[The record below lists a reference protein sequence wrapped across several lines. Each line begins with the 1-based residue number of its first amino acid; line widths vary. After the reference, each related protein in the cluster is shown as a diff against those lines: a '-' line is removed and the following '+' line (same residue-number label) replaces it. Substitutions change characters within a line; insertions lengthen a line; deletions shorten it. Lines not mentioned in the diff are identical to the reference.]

1 MDQEALGVEGEVKKP
16 FQTFNCSK
24 VSVVK
29 DGPYLIHLE
38 RLEPLEHLEPTVAVS
53 QSPAVD
59 QLTIPRSLPAP
70 RLTKGH
76 FIMAAVVIMLGYF
89 LIWPVLLLLIN
100 SLNAANDWFVEPRRW
115 GIDHWISAFH
125 RPGLLK
131 SLGNSLLIW
140 SLSVVISFPVG
151 VTIAW
156 VLARTKIP
164 FSHTLEFLFWVSY
177 MVPALPTTIAW
188 ITLLDPDIGLINAGL
203 KNLLGLEQGPFN
215 IFSVPGIVWANL
227 MGHGISIKVML
238 LTPAFRNMDSTL
250 EEAARVG
257 GASNLRTLFKVT
269 LPLMISPMIL
279 VLALQLLRVFQ
290 SFETEYLLGLPFGF
304 YVYSTK
310 IYTLIR
316 DAVPNYGEATVL
328 ASLTLL
334 MIALIIPLQRWILE
348 RRRYTTISG
357 NFRPGLIDLR
367 AWNYV
372 AFGLIAAL
380 LMLLTVG
387 PLAIL
392 VLGSFM
398 ERIGYFVLGFTLDHW
413 RFVLNDPVFVKSLRT
428 TLVLATSA
436 AVLSP
441 LIFSVVAYLVVRTR
455 LPGRGVLDTMIWSA
469 GAIPGILAGLG
480 LLWVFIDTPGLNF
493 LFGTIWALII
503 VVILQGKT
511 TGVNIMKGVLVQV
524 GADME
529 EAARVSGAGWIRT
542 YFQIWLPLLMPT
554 LILLAVMNFVSAAGA
569 TSSIILLASRDTMTL
584 SLMALELSTPAVNN
598 REAASIVSIFII
610 LFTVT
615 GALLVRYF
623 GRRFGVRH
631 DMHAG
636 DGTPRSRPAV

>member
-1 MDQEALGVEGEVKKP
+1 MD
-16 FQTFNCSK
+16 
-24 VSVVK
+24 
-29 DGPYLIHLE
+29 
-38 RLEPLEHLEPTVAVS
+38 
-53 QSPAVD
+53 QSPAID
-59 QLTIPRSLPAP
+59 QLAIAPTVPAA

-76 FIMAAVVIMLGYF
+76 FIMAVVLISLGYV

-100 SLNAANDWFVEPRRW
+100 SFNAASDWFVEPRTW
-115 GIDHWISAFH
+115 GVKHWVNAFQ
-125 RPGLLK
+125 RPGLLT
-131 SLGNSLLIW
+131 SLGNSLLVW
-140 SLSVVISFPVG
+140 SLTVSVSFPVG
-151 VTIAW
+151 VAIAW
-156 VLARTKIP
+156 LLARTRIP

-188 ITLLDPDIGLINAGL
+188 ITLLDPDIGMINVAL
-203 KNLLGLEQGPFN
+203 KKLLQLDQGPFN

-227 MGHGISIKVML
+227 MGHGISLKVML

-250 EEAARVG
+250 EEAARVS

-269 LPLMISPMIL
+269 LPLMISPMMM
-279 VLALQLLRVFQ
+279 VFALQLLRVFQ
-290 SFETEYLLGLPFGF
+290 SFETEYLLGMPFGF
-304 YVYSTK
+304 FVYSTK
-310 IYTLIR
+310 IFTLIR
-316 DAVPNYGEATVL
+316 NQIPNYGEATVL

-348 RRRYTTISG
+348 RRRYTTITGS
-357 NFRPGLIDLR
+357 FRPGLIDLGR
-367 AWNYV
+367 WNYV
-372 AFGLIAAL
+372 SFGAIAL
-380 LMLLTVG
+380 LLALLTVG

-398 ERIGYFVLGFTLDHW
+398 QRIGYFVLGYTLEHW
-413 RFVLNDPVFVKSLRT
+413 RFVLGDPVFVKALRT
-428 TLVLATSA
+428 TLILAISA
-436 AVLSP
+436 AVCSP
-441 LIFSVVAYLVVRTR
+441 LVFSVLAYILVRTR
-455 LPGRGVLDTMIWSA
+455 LPGRGALDLMIWSA

-480 LLWVFIDTPGLNF
+480 LLWVFIGTPGLNF

-503 VVILQGKT
+503 VVMLQGKT

-542 YFQIWLPLLMPT
+542 YVRIWLPLLMPT

-584 SLMALELSTPAVNN
+584 SLMALELSSVAVSN
-598 REAASIVSIFII
+598 REAASIISIFIV
-610 LFTVT
+610 LFTMT

-623 GRRFGVRH
+623 GRRLGVRH

-636 DGTPRSRPAV
+636 EGAPSHAPGGR